1 MDSWK
6 WSLIREVQGESN
18 SPLPFVGGYFMY
30 NKTVSINLDSRC
42 NASCDHCC
50 FSSSPTSTT
59 RMEKNYIKDLV
70 TEFAKNKTIQ
80 VISFTGGEVF
90 LDYKFLKEL
99 MEIIKPY
106 EKQITLISNGFWGIS
121 KKKVQEY
128 FHDMNS
134 LNVIALT
141 ISYDE
146 YHAPF
151 VKPSSVKRIFEHSR
165 KYRGSID
172 ISLNMAVTKDK
183 MSNHILE
190 ELGDS
195 ILGVKITKFP
205 MISVGAAKNR
215 IKQENIHKF
224 YSLEDEDSLHCPGY
238 DIVYHHDGEIYPCCS
253 PAIFETK
260 ITLRE
265 EYNQSFERTVEK
277 LNSNLLLFILR
288 KEGFKWFLNILKE
301 NNKIEEFDIPYE
313 FSSICG
319 VCGSLFNS
327 AEKINY
333 FYPYMEKYYN
343 ENFKV

>member
-1 MDSWK
+1 
-6 WSLIREVQGESN
+6 
-18 SPLPFVGGYFMY
+18 
-30 NKTVSINLDSRC
+30 
-42 NASCDHCC
+42 
-50 FSSSPTSTT
+50 
-59 RMEKNYIKDLV
+59 
-70 TEFAKNKTIQ
+70 
-80 VISFTGGEVF
+80 
-90 LDYKFLKEL
+90 
-99 MEIIKPY
+99 
-106 EKQITLISNGFWGIS
+106 
-121 KKKVQEY
+121 
-128 FHDMNS
+128 
-134 LNVIALT
+134 
-141 ISYDE
+141 
-146 YHAPF
+146 
-151 VKPSSVKRIFEHSR
+151 
-165 KYRGSID
+165 
-172 ISLNMAVTKDK
+172 
-183 MSNHILE
+183 
-190 ELGDS
+190 
-195 ILGVKITKFP
+195 
-205 MISVGAAKNR
+205 MISVGAAKTR

>member
-1 MDSWK
+1 
-6 WSLIREVQGESN
+6 
-18 SPLPFVGGYFMY
+18 MY

-59 RMEKNYIKDLV
+59 RMEKEYIRELV

-106 EKQITLISNGFWGIS
+106 EKQITLISNGFWGMS

-151 VKPSSVKRIFEHSR
+151 VKSSSIKNILEHSR
-165 KYRGSID
+165 KYPDID

-190 ELGDS
+190 DLGDS

-205 MISVGAAKNR
+205 MISVGAAKTR

>member
-1 MDSWK
+1 
-6 WSLIREVQGESN
+6 
-18 SPLPFVGGYFMY
+18 

-59 RMEKNYIKDLV
+59 RMEKEYIRELV

-106 EKQITLISNGFWGIS
+106 EKQITLISNGFWGLS

-151 VKPSSVKRIFEHSR
+151 VKSSSIKNILEHSR
-165 KYRGSID
+165 
-172 ISLNMAVTKDK
+172 
-183 MSNHILE
+183 
-190 ELGDS
+190 
-195 ILGVKITKFP
+195 
-205 MISVGAAKNR
+205 
-215 IKQENIHKF
+215 
-224 YSLEDEDSLHCPGY
+224 
-238 DIVYHHDGEIYPCCS
+238 
-253 PAIFETK
+253 
-260 ITLRE
+260 
-265 EYNQSFERTVEK
+265 
-277 LNSNLLLFILR
+277 
-288 KEGFKWFLNILKE
+288 
-301 NNKIEEFDIPYE
+301 
-313 FSSICG
+313 
-319 VCGSLFNS
+319 
-327 AEKINY
+327 
-333 FYPYMEKYYN
+333 
-343 ENFKV
+343 